1 MSAERLAG
9 VEAYSRMSVVRAFE
23 RTCLDLSVQQRIAG
37 SVHVCLGQEA
47 IPVGARAA
55 LASAD
60 PVVATYRGHGWAISS
75 GVPLDGLLGEIC
87 HRADGINGGR
97 GGSAYL
103 TAPGYGFYGEN
114 SIVGA
119 GIPVACG
126 LAMHAAWAG
135 DGVVAVSIG
144 DGAMNQGATHEG
156 LVFAAARSLPLVVIC
171 GNNGWSEMTPIDS
184 MIRAPLTERVAGY
197 GIDAWVVDGCDAAA
211 VQDAVCQ
218 ARAAAVRGAGPVFLE
233 CRTVRLSGHYNR
245 DIQHYRPKADVQQ
258 AEHDEPLARLR
269 RSLVETGEATSA
281 ALDQLDVDAQ
291 REIDRVLAAVEAM
304 PFPDPDTA
312 REHVAAV
319 PGGMTHYRTPSGE
332 ATRLTYQRAVNL
344 ALRSELRERPGTVV
358 YGEDVGQAGGIFGV
372 SRKLQKEFGPER
384 VFDTP
389 ISESAILGSAVGAS
403 MAGLRPIVEIMWA
416 DFLLVALDQ
425 LVNQAANVRYVSRG
439 ELHAPMVVRTQQG
452 VTPGSC
458 AQHSQSVEA
467 LLTHVPG
474 INVGLPATQH
484 DAYAMLRAA
493 AQDADPCV
501 LIESRVLYQDEGPV
515 WPDQPDETIGG
526 ARWRRAGTDL
536 AIVTWGAMLGQCFEA
551 AETLSGDGIEASI
564 LDLRWLSPLDDNAID
579 EAVTSSAGRV
589 LIVHEANMMAGFGAE
604 VAARIAE
611 RHPELERA
619 TVARL
624 GAPDVRIPAAPNLQG
639 ALIPDVQSIVEQARV
654 VAKE

>member
-1 MSAERLAG
+1 MSSERLTG
-9 VEAYSRMSVVRAFE
+9 VEAYRRMSVIRAFE
-23 RTCLDLSVQQRIAG
+23 RTCLDLSVQQKIAG
-37 SVHVCLGQEA
+37 SVHLCLGQEA

-55 LASAD
+55 LAPAD
-60 PVVATYRGHGWAISS
+60 PVVATYRGHGWAIAS

-87 HRADGINGGR
+87 HRADGVNGGR

-103 TAPGYGFYGEN
+103 TAPRYGFYGEN

-119 GIPVACG
+119 GVPVACG
-126 LAMHAAWAG
+126 LAMQAG
-135 DGVVAVSIG
+135 REGDSAVVVSIG

-171 GNNGWSEMTPIDS
+171 ENNGWSEMTPIDS

-197 GIDAWVVDGCDAAA
+197 GIDARVVDGCDAAA
-211 VQDAVCQ
+211 VQDAVRE
-218 ARAAAVRGAGPVFLE
+218 ARAAAVNGSGPVFLE

-245 DIQHYRPKADVQQ
+245 DIQHYRPKADLER

-269 RSLVETGEATSA
+269 RSLVETGETSDE
-281 ALDQLDVDAQ
+281 ALDRLEADAQ
-291 REIDRVLAAVEAM
+291 REIDNVVAAVEAM
-304 PFPDPDTA
+304 PAPDPDTA
-312 REHVAAV
+312 REHVVAGPRGV
-319 PGGMTHYRTPSGE
+319 TRHRSPGGE
-332 ATRLTYQRAVNL
+332 ATQLTYQRAVNL
-344 ALRSELRERPGTVV
+344 ALSSELQDRPETVV

-403 MAGLRPIVEIMWA
+403 LAGLRPIVEIMWA

-425 LVNQAANVRYVSRG
+425 LVNQAANVRYMSRG

-452 VTPGSC
+452 ATPGSC

-484 DAYAMLRAA
+484 DAYVMLRAA
-493 AQDADPCV
+493 AQDTDPCI

-515 WPDQPDETIGG
+515 WPDQPDEAIGG
-526 ARWRRAGTDL
+526 ARWHRTGTDL
-536 AIVTWGAMLGQCFEA
+536 AILTWGATLGQCLEA
-551 AETLSGDGIEASI
+551 AEVLSGDGVEASV
-564 LDLRWLSPLDDNAID
+564 LDLRWLSPLDDDAID
-579 EAVTSSAGRV
+579 EAVTSSGGTV
-589 LIVHEANMMAGFGAE
+589 LIVHEANVTAGFGAE
-604 VAARIAE
+604 VAARIRE
-611 RHPELERA
+611 RHPEMGRA
-619 TVARL
+619 SVTRL
-624 GAPDVRIPAAPNLQG
+624 GAPDVRIPAAPNLQH
-639 ALIPDVQSIVEQARV
+639 ALMPSVERIVEQARV
-654 VAKE
+654 VTKK